1 MEKIMVQLL
10 LCCLCMSSCSDIGGD
25 RPALPPDQD
34 ATETP
39 DTPQDH
45 TELISKTVSV
55 PPIYGQEAERRGM
68 HCTVRE
74 IRSIASSRRVLMLCV
89 KRVWRWKS
97 TNMKVCRTVSDIP
110 MRSGWPALT
119 AG

>member
-39 DTPQDH
+39 DTPQGH

-68 HCTVRE
+68 VRYE
-74 IRSIASSRRVLMLCV
+74 RPVLSPV
-89 KRVWRWKS
+89 PG
-97 TNMKVCRTVSDIP
+97 VC
-110 MRSGWPALT
+110 
-119 AG
+119 

>member
-55 PPIYGQEAERRGM
+55 PPIYGQEAERRV
-68 HCTVRE
+68 CTVRYE
-74 IRSIASSRRVLMLCV
+74 RSVLSPV
-89 KRVWRWKS
+89 PG
-97 TNMKVCRTVSDIP
+97 VC
-110 MRSGWPALT
+110 
-119 AG
+119 